1 MEWNRK
7 VTLYLNK
14 HVYSKKQNVEQTL
27 KRRVLTVIKKSVYSS
42 SQVYDYIVH
51 KSKLIELPSEGRVCI
66 NCTGLYFFSTDAVK
80 HPELIINYGNLLE
93 FSQKSSKL
101 KLKFFIKK
109 EIRTV
114 FITSL
119 YSKQFCE
126 DIASCLI
133 MALRENKV
141 NFYSYYYLARMIPP
155 GISPKEKLFLEEI
168 HAPKFV
174 KCNETLNSVGET
186 IANFSDPP
194 YSLSFYR
201 ALPPKDPLSR
211 TFYFDLGSADI
222 RKELQN
228 RLNKKS
234 IKGGYKPQQTLKKRE
249 TQQQPASQ
257 DKRFNGLPTGL
268 RFKGKNLPAPGA
280 LGE

>member
-1 MEWNRK
+1 
-7 VTLYLNK
+7 
-14 HVYSKKQNVEQTL
+14 
-27 KRRVLTVIKKSVYSS
+27 
-42 SQVYDYIVH
+42 
-51 KSKLIELPSEGRVCI
+51 
-66 NCTGLYFFSTDAVK
+66 
-80 HPELIINYGNLLE
+80 
-93 FSQKSSKL
+93 
-101 KLKFFIKK
+101 
-109 EIRTV
+109 
-114 FITSL
+114 
-119 YSKQFCE
+119 
-126 DIASCLI
+126 

-201 ALPPKDPLSR
+201 ALPSKDPLSR